1 MTPHKIVQETTG
13 EKLLL
18 LYNIVSTPPKVDRW
32 RKVITLTSLES
43 GKKFEGRLWWSSDDG
58 YEMFWD
64 GDAPDEASQPEFEY
78 VIDGLTRQDYK

>member
-1 MTPHKIVQETTG
+1 MTPHKMIQETTG

-18 LYNIVSTPPKVDRW
+18 LYDIVSTAPKVDRW
-32 RKVITLTSLES
+32 RKVITLTDKS
-43 GKKFEGRLWWSSDDG
+43 GKQYEGRLWWDSDNG

-64 GDAPDEASQPEFEY
+64 GDAPVEASQPEFEY